1 MRNAEQ
7 ANREVMALPKVQ
19 PGIAGKFTAWSNA
32 RKVKSLKKELRD
44 FLECAYGNELSPA
57 VKEIMWK
64 HATDTEA
71 PTFNSI
77 QKRYIERMELAGDYL
92 VTAGSIM
99 GR

>member
-7 ANREVMALPKVQ
+7 ANREVMLLPKVK

-32 RKVKSLKKELRD
+32 RKVKSLKKELRE
-44 FLECAYGNELSPA
+44 FLEFAYGSELSPA
-57 VKEIMWK
+57 VKNIVWEY
-64 HATDTEA
+64 ANDTEA

-92 VTAGSIM
+92 INAGLIM